1 MIVTIN
7 PATGEKITEYP
18 VMLAGDIDTLLR
30 QSERDFRRWRQ
41 SGFEER
47 RACMHRLA
55 ELLRDQAA
63 EHGRLITLEMG
74 KPLGQAI
81 AEVSKC
87 AWVCDYFA
95 DHAEAFLQPEQSA
108 IDGATGMVTF
118 EPLGVILGVMPWNF
132 PYWQVLRFAAPILMA
147 GNGIVVK
154 HAPNVTGCSIAIDKL
169 FRDAGFPEHL
179 YRAVHIDLDEVDRLT
194 GFMIDHPVIRAV
206 SVTGSTG
213 AGQAV
218 ASKAGRALKRSVL
231 ELGGSDPYI
240 VLEDADLTQAV
251 DACVAGRL
259 LNAGQSCIAAKRFIV
274 RKEVIEAFTQMIVGK
289 MQKAVMG
296 DPFAEGTEVG
306 PIARADLRDQV
317 HSQVQQ
323 SVEAGAVLLCG
334 GHVPNAPGCYYPPTV
349 LSGVR
354 KGMAAY
360 SEEIFGPV
368 ATIIEVEDDE
378 EAVTVANDS
387 DFGLGSA
394 VFSQDTDRALSIAH
408 RLDAGSCFINS
419 MVKSDPRLPF
429 GGVKQSGYGRELS
442 HHGIRE
448 FVNIKTLFLPGKAL

>member
-7 PATGEKITEYP
+7 PATGEKIAEYP
-18 VMLAGDIDTLLR
+18 VMIAGQLDGVLR
-30 QSERDFRRWRQ
+30 QAEADFRRWR
-41 SGFEER
+41 STSFAER
-47 RACMHRLA
+47 SACMKRLA
-55 ELLRDQAA
+55 ELLRERAA

-74 KPLGQAI
+74 KPLGQAV
-81 AEVSKC
+81 AEVNKC

-95 DHAEAFLQPEQSA
+95 DHAEEFLRPEESE
-108 IDGATGMVTF
+108 IDGSRGVVRF

-132 PYWQVLRFAAPILMA
+132 PYWQVIRFAAPAMMA

-154 HAPNVTGCSIAIDKL
+154 HAPNVTGCSIAIEQL

-194 GFMIDHPVIRAV
+194 GFMIDHPVIKAV

-213 AGQAV
+213 AGRAV
-218 ASKAGRALKRSVL
+218 ATKAGRALKRSVL

-240 VLEDADLTQAV
+240 VLDDADLRQAV

-274 RKEVIEAFTQMIVGK
+274 QSGVIGEFTRMIVEK
-289 MQKAVMG
+289 MQRAVMG
-296 DPFAEGTEVG
+296 DPFREGTEVG
-306 PIARADLRDQV
+306 PIARADLRDLV
-317 HSQVQQ
+317 HSQVQR
-323 SVEAGAVLLCG
+323 SVEAGAALLCG

-349 LSGVR
+349 LSGVK

-360 SEEIFGPV
+360 EEEIFGPV
-368 ATIIEVEDDE
+368 ATIIEVADDDE
-378 EAVTVANDS
+378 AVAVANDS
-387 DFGLGSA
+387 DYGLGSA
-394 VFSQDTDRALSIAH
+394 VFSGSAERALAVAEQ
-408 RLDAGSCFINS
+408 LETGNCFVNA

-429 GGVKQSGYGRELS
+429 GGVKHSGYGRELS

-448 FVNIKTLFLPGKAL
+448 FVNIKTLLLPG

>member
-7 PATGEKITEYP
+7 PATGERLAEYP
-18 VMLAGDIDTLLR
+18 VMIAGQIDTVLR
-30 QSERDFRRWRQ
+30 QADGDFRQWRN
-41 SGFEER
+41 SSFGER
-47 RACMHRLA
+47 RTCMKRLG
-55 ELLRDQAA
+55 ELLRAEA
-63 EHGRLITLEMG
+63 TEHGQLITLEMG
-74 KPLGQAI
+74 KPLSQAV
-81 AEVSKC
+81 AEVNKC

-95 DHAEAFLQPEQSA
+95 DHAEEFLQPEESE
-108 IDGATGMVTF
+108 IDGAKGIVAF

-154 HAPNVTGCSIAIDKL
+154 HAPNVTGCAIAIEKL

-194 GFMIDHPVIRAV
+194 GFMIDHPVIKAV

-218 ASKAGRALKRSVL
+218 AAKAGKALKRSVL

-240 VLEDADLTQAV
+240 VLEDADLAQAV

-274 RKEVIEAFTQMIVGK
+274 RKEIVGEFTK
-289 MQKAVMG
+289 KIVHRMQTAVMG
-296 DPFAEGTEVG
+296 DPFAKGSEVG
-306 PIARADLRDQV
+306 PIAREDLRDLV
-317 HSQVQQ
+317 HSQVQR
-323 SVEAGAVLLCG
+323 SVEAGAELLCG
-334 GHVPNAPGCYYPPTV
+334 GHVPNAPGWYYPPTV
-349 LSGVR
+349 LSGV
-354 KGMAAY
+354 KAGMPAY

-368 ATIIEVEDDE
+368 ATIIEVADDE
-378 EAVTVANDS
+378 EAVAVANDS
-387 DFGLGSA
+387 EFGLGSA
-394 VFSQDTDRALSIAH
+394 VFSQDVERALAIAR
-408 RLDAGSCFINS
+408 RLEAGSCFINT

-448 FVNIKTLFLPGKAL
+448 FVNIKTFYLP

>member
-7 PATGEKITEYP
+7 PATGERLAEYP
-18 VMLAGDIDTLLR
+18 VMIAGQIDTVLR
-30 QSERDFRRWRQ
+30 QADGDFRQWRN
-41 SGFEER
+41 SSFGER
-47 RACMHRLA
+47 RTCMKRLG
-55 ELLRDQAA
+55 ELLRAEA
-63 EHGRLITLEMG
+63 TEHGRLITLEMG
-74 KPLGQAI
+74 KPLSQAV
-81 AEVSKC
+81 AEVNKC

-95 DHAEAFLQPEQSA
+95 DHAEEFLQPEESA
-108 IDGATGMVTF
+108 IDGAKGIVAF

-154 HAPNVTGCSIAIDKL
+154 HAPNVTGCAIAIEKL

-194 GFMIDHPVIRAV
+194 GFMIDHPVIKAV

-218 ASKAGRALKRSVL
+218 AAKAGKALKRSVL

-240 VLEDADLTQAV
+240 VLEDADLAQAV
-251 DACVAGRL
+251 DVCVAGRL

-274 RKEVIEAFTQMIVGK
+274 RKEIVGEFTK
-289 MQKAVMG
+289 KIVQRMQTAVMG
-296 DPFAEGTEVG
+296 NPFAKGTEVG
-306 PIARADLRDQV
+306 PIAREDLRDLV
-317 HSQVQQ
+317 HSQVQR
-323 SVEAGAVLLCG
+323 SIEAGAERLCG
-334 GHVPNAPGCYYPPTV
+334 GHVPNAPGWYYPPTV
-349 LSGVR
+349 LSGV
-354 KGMAAY
+354 KPGMPAY

-368 ATIIEVEDDE
+368 ATIIEVADDDE
-378 EAVTVANDS
+378 AVAIANDS
-387 DFGLGSA
+387 EFGLGSA
-394 VFSQDTDRALSIAH
+394 VFSQDVERALGIAR
-408 RLDAGSCFINS
+408 RLEAGSCFINS

-448 FVNIKTLFLPGKAL
+448 FVNIKTFYLS

>member
-7 PATGEKITEYP
+7 PATGERLAEYP
-18 VMLAGDIDTLLR
+18 VMIAGQIDTVLR
-30 QSERDFRRWRQ
+30 QADADAREWRVT
-41 SGFEER
+41 GFEHR
-47 RACMHRLA
+47 RACMKRLA
-55 ELLRDQAA
+55 ELLREEAA
-63 EHGRLITLEMG
+63 GHGRIITLEMG
-74 KPLGQAI
+74 KPLSQAV

-95 DHAEAFLQPEQSA
+95 DHAEQFLQPEESE
-108 IDGATGMVTF
+108 IDGAKGIVAF

-154 HAPNVTGCSIAIDKL
+154 HAPNVTGCSIAIEKL

-194 GFMIDHPVIRAV
+194 GFMIDHPVIKAV
-206 SVTGSTG
+206 SVTGSTY

-218 ASKAGRALKRSVL
+218 AAKAGKALKRSVL

-240 VLEDADLTQAV
+240 VLEDADLAQAV

-259 LNAGQSCIAAKRFIV
+259 LNAGQSCIAAKRFVV
-274 RKEVIEAFTQMIVGK
+274 RKEIIGEFTKKIVQR
-289 MQKAVMG
+289 MQTAVMG
-296 DPFAEGTEVG
+296 DPFAKSTEVG
-306 PIARADLRDQV
+306 PIAREDLRDQV
-317 HSQVQQ
+317 HSQVER
-323 SVEAGAVLLCG
+323 SVEAGAELLCG
-334 GHVPNAPGCYYPPTV
+334 GHVPNAPGWYYPPTV
-349 LSGVR
+349 LSGV
-354 KGMAAY
+354 KPGMPAY

-368 ATIIEVEDDE
+368 ATIIEVSDDDE
-378 EAVTVANDS
+378 AVAVSNDS
-387 DFGLGSA
+387 EFGLGSA
-394 VFSQDTDRALSIAH
+394 VFSQEVERALGIAR
-408 RLDAGSCFINS
+408 RLEAGSCFINS

-448 FVNIKTLFLPGKAL
+448 FVNIKTLYLP

>member
-7 PATGEKITEYP
+7 PVDGARLAEYST
-18 VMLAGDIDTLLR
+18 MLAGDIDAALR
-30 QSERDFRRWRQ
+30 KSEGAFRMWRT

-47 RACMHRLA
+47 RNCMKRLG
-55 ELLRDQAA
+55 ERLREQSA

-74 KPLGQAI
+74 KPLKQAM
-81 AEVSKC
+81 AEVNKC

-95 DHAEAFLQPEQSA
+95 DHAEEFLRPEESS
-108 IDGATGMVTF
+108 IDGAKGVVRF

-132 PYWQVLRFAAPILMA
+132 PYWQVIRFAAPAMMA

-154 HAPNVTGCSIAIDKL
+154 HAPNVTGCSIAIEKL

-194 GFMIDHPVIRAV
+194 GFMIEHPVIKAV

-213 AGQAV
+213 AGRAV
-218 ASKAGRALKRSVL
+218 AAKSGRALKRSVL

-240 VLEDADLTQAV
+240 VLEDADIRQAV
-251 DACVAGRL
+251 DQCVAGRL

-274 RKEVIEAFTQMIVGK
+274 RSEVIDEFTRMLVEK
-289 MQKAVMG
+289 MGKAVMG
-296 DPFAEGTEVG
+296 DPFAEGVEVG
-306 PIARADLRDQV
+306 PIARADLRDLV
-317 HSQVQQ
+317 HSQVER
-323 SVEAGAVLLCG
+323 SVEMGAKLLCG
-334 GHVPNAPGCYYPPTV
+334 GRLPAGPGCYYPPTV
-349 LSGVR
+349 LAGVS

-360 SEEIFGPV
+360 EEEIFGPV
-368 ATIIEVEDDE
+368 ATIIEVADDE
-378 EAVTVANDS
+378 EAVAVANDT
-387 DFGLGSA
+387 DYGLGSA
-394 VFSQDTDRALSIAH
+394 VFSKDPERALAIAS
-408 RLDAGSCFINS
+408 RLETGNCFINA

-429 GGVKQSGYGRELS
+429 GGVKHSGYGRELS

-448 FVNIKTLFLPGKAL
+448 FVNIKTLYLPG

>member
-7 PATGEKITEYP
+7 PATGEKIAEYP
-18 VMLAGDIDTLLR
+18 VMLAGQIDTVLR
-30 QSERDFRRWRQ
+30 QAESDFRRWRA

-47 RACMHRLA
+47 RTCMKRLG
-55 ELLRDQAA
+55 ELLREQADG
-63 EHGRLITLEMG
+63 HGRLISLEMG
-74 KPLGQAI
+74 KPLGQAV
-81 AEVSKC
+81 AEVNKC

-95 DHAEAFLQPEQSA
+95 DHAEEYLRPEESP
-108 IDGATGMVTF
+108 IDGAKGVVRF
-118 EPLGVILGVMPWNF
+118 DPLGVVLGVMPWNF
-132 PYWQVLRFAAPILMA
+132 PYWQVIRFAAPAIMA

-154 HAPNVTGCSIAIDKL
+154 HAPNVTGCSIAIEKL

-179 YRAVHIDLDEVDRLT
+179 YRAVHIDLEEVDRLT

-213 AGQAV
+213 AGRAV
-218 ASKAGRALKRSVL
+218 ATKAGWALKRSVL

-240 VLEDADLTQAV
+240 VLDDADLRQAV
-251 DACVAGRL
+251 DVCVAGRL

-274 RKEVIEAFTQMIVGK
+274 QSGVIEEFTKMIVEK
-289 MQKAVMG
+289 MQRAVMG
-296 DPFAEGTEVG
+296 DPFRDGTEVG
-306 PIARADLRDQV
+306 PIARADLRDLV
-317 HSQVQQ
+317 HSQVQR
-323 SVEAGAVLLCG
+323 SVEAGATLLCG

-349 LSGVR
+349 LSGVS

-360 SEEIFGPV
+360 EEEIFGPV
-368 ATIIEVEDDE
+368 ATIIEVADDDE
-378 EAVTVANDS
+378 AVAVANDS
-387 DFGLGSA
+387 DYGLGSA
-394 VFSQDTDRALSIAH
+394 VFSKDADRALAIAV
-408 RLDAGSCFINS
+408 RLETGNCFINA

-448 FVNIKTLFLPGKAL
+448 FVNIKTLLLPGQAS